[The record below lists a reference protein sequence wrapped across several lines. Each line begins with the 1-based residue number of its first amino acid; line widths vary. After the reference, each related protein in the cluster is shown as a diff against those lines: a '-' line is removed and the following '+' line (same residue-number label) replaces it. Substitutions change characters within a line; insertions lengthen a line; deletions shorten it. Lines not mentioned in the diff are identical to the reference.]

1 MSKMALAAVSMIMFP
16 IPKVVIAST
25 TFPTTLPA
33 DTASICLNEFAIG
46 LLGNLSDASLTMQS
60 KNYLFLSIQ
69 ALALSEKDYIKPA

>member
-33 DTASICLNEFAIG
+33 DIASICLNEFAIG
-46 LLGNLSDASLTMQS
+46 LFCNLADASLTMQS

-69 ALALSEKDYIKPA
+69 TLALSPKD